1 MNKQNGG
8 FTLIELMIVVAIIG
22 IIVAI
27 TVPAFLT
34 SRMNA
39 NESSAI
45 ASLRMIST
53 SQAGF
58 LAAGLRDDNVDGQA
72 DYGTLTQ
79 LGDGTLSGE
88 PFIDQLMALGMKQ
101 GYQLTIF
108 VTPGGGASAARY
120 DAYAVPASI
129 TQTGIRKFYINEEGV
144 IRYTSDGSNPTTA
157 SSPLNPYRRIAQT
170 THKWPELSG
179 DKTRLER
186 ETQMRASGS
195 GFTLIELMIVVAI
208 IGILAALSIPMLVRS
223 RISANEAAAI
233 GSIRLLSTAQVGYH
247 ASALRDDNNDGESD
261 YGELAVLGNPGG
273 GAPAF
278 IGPALASGIKQGYLF
293 TIAVAPG
300 GGGTPPSFQ
309 AWAMPNVSGSTGVR
323 QFYVNPDGVIRF
335 TNDGMIPNA
344 ASNLINF

>member
-157 SSPLNPYRRIAQT
+157 SSPLN
-170 THKWPELSG
+170 H
-179 DKTRLER
+179 
-186 ETQMRASGS
+186 
-195 GFTLIELMIVVAI
+195 
-208 IGILAALSIPMLVRS
+208 
-223 RISANEAAAI
+223 
-233 GSIRLLSTAQVGYH
+233 
-247 ASALRDDNNDGESD
+247 
-261 YGELAVLGNPGG
+261 
-273 GAPAF
+273 
-278 IGPALASGIKQGYLF
+278 
-293 TIAVAPG
+293 
-300 GGGTPPSFQ
+300 
-309 AWAMPNVSGSTGVR
+309 
-323 QFYVNPDGVIRF
+323 
-335 TNDGMIPNA
+335 
-344 ASNLINF
+344 